1 MAFHAK
7 LILTKATKDSDIG
20 GGCIHFPEFVS
31 TGEQCKEAEEKSKE
45 TKKKRRDGHGE
56 EELVSRCLR
65 LTAGK
70 KVERNSLRHGRRNTR
85 REFIGNRAAFIEDML
100 WRSLGST
107 QTKQTTKRKSTRPEP
122 GNK

>member
-45 TKKKRRDGHGE
+45 TKKKDE
-56 EELVSRCLR
+56 MDM
-65 LTAGK
+65 GK
-70 KVERNSLRHGRRNTR
+70 KSWCHVACG
-85 REFIGNRAAFIEDML
+85 
-100 WRSLGST
+100 
-107 QTKQTTKRKSTRPEP
+107 
-122 GNK
+122 